1 VATVDFSPAGIEKER
16 MNGYRKLDVVAYL
29 KRIQYGGSLEP
40 AATTLRALQ
49 IAHMRTIPFEN
60 LDIHLQRPIT
70 LQLEDLF
77 DKIVLRRRGGF
88 CYELNGL
95 FASLLENMGFLVELL
110 SARDAHADGS
120 YGPEF
125 DHLALHVRCP
135 RDASRSWLVD
145 VGWGDTFQEPLHLDY
160 REEQVQGLR
169 GYRIDL
175 QEGYYLLWQH
185 NYDGT
190 WEKHYRFS
198 LHPRRLPEFEP
209 MCRYHQTSAES
220 PFTQNRICTLATED
234 GRISLDGWRWIS
246 TVHGERRERAV
257 RDEAE
262 YLHILKEKFGV
273 IITEWG

>member
-1 VATVDFSPAGIEKER
+1 MDVD
-16 MNGYRKLDVVAYL
+16 AYL
-29 KRIQYGGSLEP
+29 KRLQYEGPLEP
-40 AATTLRALQ
+40 DATTLRFLQ
-49 IAHMRTIPFEN
+49 IAHMRTVPFEN

-70 LQLEDLF
+70 LELEGLF

-95 FASLLENMGFLVELL
+95 FAVLLEKLGFIVKLL

-125 DHLALHVRCP
+125 DHLALYVRCP
-135 RDASRSWLVD
+135 DELSFSWLVD
-145 VGWGDTFQEPLHLDY
+145 VGWGDTFQEPLRLDC

-175 QEGYYLLWQH
+175 LDRDYLLWQH
-185 NYDGT
+185 NYDGS
-190 WEKHYRFS
+190 WERHYRFS
-198 LHPRRLPEFEP
+198 LQPRRLTEFEL

-220 PFTQNRICTLATED
+220 PFMHNRICTLVTEV
-234 GRISLDGWRWIS
+234 GRISLDGSRWIS
-246 TVHGERRERAV
+246 TVNGERRERPV

-262 YLHILKEKFGV
+262 YLRILRERFGV
-273 IITEWG
+273 IMRKRG

>member
-1 VATVDFSPAGIEKER
+1 
-16 MNGYRKLDVVAYL
+16 MNVVPYL
-29 KRIQYGGSLEP
+29 QRIQYEGSLEP
-40 AATTLRALQ
+40 VVTTLRALQ
-49 IAHMRTIPFEN
+49 IAHMRTVPFEN
-60 LDIHLQRPIT
+60 LDIHLQQPIT
-70 LQLEDLF
+70 LELESLF

-95 FASLLENMGFLVELL
+95 FASLLENLGFFVELL
-110 SARDAHADGS
+110 SARDANEDGS

-135 RDASRSWLVD
+135 HDASIPWLVD
-145 VGWGDTFQEPLHLDY
+145 VGWGDTFQEPLRLDC

-175 QEGYYLLWQH
+175 QNEYYSLWQH

-198 LHPRRLPEFEP
+198 LQPRSLAEFEP

-220 PFTQNRICTLATED
+220 PFTQNRICTLATEE
-234 GRISLDGWRWIS
+234 GRISLDGSRLIS
-246 TVHGERRERAV
+246 TVNGERRERPV
-257 RDEAE
+257 RDEAD
-262 YLHILKEKFGV
+262 YLRILRERFGV
-273 IITEWG
+273 VIGG

>member
-1 VATVDFSPAGIEKER
+1 
-16 MNGYRKLDVVAYL
+16 MNVVPYL
-29 KRIQYGGSLEP
+29 QRIQYEGALEP
-40 AATTLRALQ
+40 DATTLRALQ
-49 IAHMRTIPFEN
+49 IAHMRTVPFEN

-70 LQLEDLF
+70 LELESLF

-95 FASLLENMGFLVELL
+95 FAYLLENLGFLVALL
-110 SARDAHADGS
+110 SARDVHADGS
-120 YGPEF
+120 YGAEF

-135 RDASRSWLVD
+135 NDASVPWLVD
-145 VGWGDTFQEPLHLDY
+145 VGWGDTFQEPLRLDC

-198 LHPRRLPEFEP
+198 LQPRSLAEFEP

-220 PFTQNRICTLATED
+220 PFTQNRICTLATGE
-234 GRISLDGWRWIS
+234 GRISLDGSRLIS
-246 TVHGERRERAV
+246 TVNGERRERPV
-257 RDEAE
+257 RDEAD
-262 YLHILKEKFGV
+262 YLRILRERFSVV
-273 IITEWG
+273 IGE